1 MRLTGNKGE
10 WSELYAFLYLLACG
24 KLYAADENVKRLPN
38 TFFPI
43 LKILR
48 EENEHNCYE
57 YRVSSDTNI
66 EIYLNNVL
74 IKSISRNKLS
84 SYASYL
90 YRSIVSGENRA
101 FYINNS
107 EQIMNDLECS
117 RIAAPS
123 TDKIDMTLQIHD
135 IQTGFEPVCGFSIKS
150 ELGNPPTLLN
160 ASCATN
166 FIFEVTGLTDKQMD
180 EINAIDTRNKIADRI
195 NQIKTYGNLSFV
207 KASSNTFA
215 NNLMLVDSRMEEII
229 AEMLLYQYTT
239 GIMDCEAVISALENS
254 NPLHYPRK
262 GFYEYKFKKLLC
274 SVALGMVPGTQWDGH
289 DAANG
294 GYIIVTITGD
304 VLAYHIYNR
313 DFFETYLLKNT
324 KFERASTT
332 RHQYASIYKVD
343 KKMYINLNLQI
354 RFI

>member
-10 WSELYAFLYLLACG
+10 WSELYAFLYLLASG
-24 KLYAADENVKRLPN
+24 KLYAADENVKRIPN

-48 EENEHNCYE
+48 EEEKNNCYE
-57 YRVSSDTNI
+57 YRVSSDTTI

-74 IKSISRNKLS
+74 RKSVSRTKLQG
-84 SYASYL
+84 YASYL
-90 YRSIVSGENRA
+90 YQSIVSGENRA
-101 FYINNS
+101 FCIDNS
-107 EQIMNDLECS
+107 EDIMADLECS

-123 TDKIDMTLQIHD
+123 TEKIDMTLQIHD
-135 IQTGFEPVCGFSIKS
+135 IQTGFDPVCGFSIKS

-160 ASCATN
+160 ASGATN
-166 FIFEVTGLTDKQMD
+166 FIFEVTGLTEKQMD

-195 NQIKTYGNLSFV
+195 ERIRSYGNLTFV
-207 KASSNTFA
+207 RAASNTFA

-239 GIMDCEAVISALENS
+239 GVMDCEKVVCALEQT
-254 NPLHYPRK
+254 NPLHFPRK
-262 GFYEYKFKKLLC
+262 GFYEYKYKKLLC
-274 SVALGMVPGTQWDGH
+274 SVALGMVPSTQWDGH

-294 GYIIVTITGD
+294 GYIIVTYNGD

-324 KFERASTT
+324 RFERGSTT
-332 RHQYASIYKVD
+332 RHKYATIYKNGE
-343 KKMYINLNLQI
+343 KMYINLNLQI